1 MLGIHTQINSE
12 RKVLET
18 GLFINY
24 KHIMSKRKKSAAL
37 IESDSEESDSGSDLE
52 EDLKALTKRKRQD
65 SDSETSESDDDWT
78 MNGEGKKKKKLKQSN
93 KKTNRKSAAISS
105 SSESDAESEKH
116 VSEPE
121 EGEVSESGSNS
132 GPESEPESDKEE
144 TFQDEYDENL
154 YGDEE
159 DRKRLEQMTEKEREQ
174 ILFNRGEL
182 RQVLKTRFEIEKK
195 LRQAKKKGLVKKD
208 KQVNDAAL
216 NKSTSQRSTERRKNM
231 EEKKDS
237 KKFAA
242 LKDLKA
248 KREEKKKLA
257 EELEKQEQKKKL
269 LKASE
274 IYSDDDDDDDDE
286 DDDDKEDRD
295 DDSKSKSRDQDT
307 RGDKSGSES
316 DSSSSSYSGYNSES
330 DDGSLRSSKR
340 KVQFVSNKE
349 ELTKVKLSRHKLE
362 KWCHMPFFVKT
373 VQGCYVRIGIGN
385 HEGQAVYRVAEI
397 IGVVDTAKIYQLGS
411 TRTNKGLKLR
421 HGHSERVYRL
431 EFVSNQDF
439 SDSEFFKWK
448 EAMMLGGLELP
459 TLDEIEKKF
468 RDIRDALQYKFKE
481 NDIEEIVADKLKFKK
496 NPHNYAVKKTLLL
509 KQKEMADI
517 EGDQAGQSKIKQELE
532 QLEERATELDRRRSS
547 NISSISYINQRNR
560 LRNMIDAEEAFKVEV
575 AAMKTATADPFT
587 RRQCRPTIVT
597 KSKDTSGEID
607 SKLKAEDQKRQAL
620 PELDRPN
627 QHDSERGKSDKM
639 HKGDP
644 LKILE
649 PTKQK
654 STEDLFDVHNF
665 DITIDLEVPSSTPA
679 IAVNNRSSQNVRD
692 PTPRRS
698 LNLEEYKKMKG
709 LI

>member
-1 MLGIHTQINSE
+1 
-12 RKVLET
+12 
-18 GLFINY
+18 
-24 KHIMSKRKKSAAL
+24 MSKRKKSAAL

-78 MNGEGKKKKKLKQSN
+78 MNGEGKKKKKLKQAN

-105 SSESDAESEKH
+105 SSESDAESDKH

-132 GPESEPESDKEE
+132 GPAEESEPESDKE
-144 TFQDEYDENL
+144 TFHDEYDENL

-195 LRQAKKKGLVKKD
+195 LRQAKKKGLLKKE
-208 KQVNDAAL
+208 VNDAAI

-231 EEKKDS
+231 EEKKDN

-295 DDSKSKSRDQDT
+295 EETKSRSRDQDT

-316 DSSSSSYSGYNSES
+316 DSSSRSSYSGYNSES

-340 KVQFVSNKE
+340 KVQFVSTKE

-362 KWCHMPFFVKT
+362 KWCHMPFFVRT

-448 EAMMLGGLELP
+448 EAMMLGGLVLP

-468 RDIRDALQYKFKE
+468 KDIRDALQYKFKE

-597 KSKDTSGEID
+597 KSRDAPSEVD
-607 SKLKAEDQKRQAL
+607 VKLKTEEQKRNSL

-627 QHDSERGKSDKM
+627 QNESERGKSDKM
-639 HKGDP
+639 HKADP
-644 LKILE
+644 LKFLE

-665 DITIDLEVPSSTPA
+665 DITIDLEVPSSNPA
-679 IAVNNRSSQNVRD
+679 IAVNNRSAQNVRD

>member
-1 MLGIHTQINSE
+1 
-12 RKVLET
+12 
-18 GLFINY
+18 
-24 KHIMSKRKKSAAL
+24 MSKRKKSAAL
-37 IESDSEESDSGSDLE
+37 IDSDSDESDSGSDLE

-65 SDSETSESDDDWT
+65 SDSETSESDDNWT
-78 MNGEGKKKKKLKQSN
+78 MNGEGKKKKKLKQTN
-93 KKTNRKSAAISS
+93 KKASRKSTAISS
-105 SSESDAESEKH
+105 SSESDGESDKH

-132 GPESEPESDKEE
+132 GPAEESEPESDKE
-144 TFQDEYDENL
+144 TFHDEYDENL

-159 DRKRLEQMTEKEREQ
+159 DRKKLEQMTEKEREQ

-195 LRQAKKKGLVKKD
+195 LRQAKKKGLMNKD
-208 KQVNDAAL
+208 KPANDSAIH
-216 NKSTSQRSTERRKNM
+216 KSTSQRSTERRKNM

-286 DDDDKEDRD
+286 DDDEEEREEET
-295 DDSKSKSRDQDT
+295 KSRSRDQDT
-307 RGDKSGSES
+307 RENKFGSDS
-316 DSSSSSYSGYNSES
+316 DSSSGSSYSGYNSES
-330 DDGSLRSSKR
+330 DHGSTRGSKR
-340 KVQFVSNKE
+340 KVQFVSTKE
-349 ELTKVKLSRHKLE
+349 ELTKVKISRHKLE
-362 KWCHMPFFVKT
+362 KWCHMPFFRKT

-397 IGVVDTAKIYQLGS
+397 IGVVDTAKVYQLGT

-439 SDSEFFKWK
+439 TDSEFFKWK
-448 EAMMLGGLELP
+448 EAMMLGGLTLP
-459 TLDEIEKKF
+459 TIDEIERKF
-468 RDIRDALQYKFKE
+468 KDIRDALQYKFKE

-509 KQKEMADI
+509 KQKEVADI
-517 EGDQAGQSKIKQELE
+517 EGDQVGQSKIKQELE

-560 LRNMIDAEEAFKVEV
+560 LRNMIDAEEACKVEV
-575 AAMKTATADPFT
+575 AAMKTAIADPFT

-597 KSKDTSGEID
+597 KSKESVADIEA
-607 SKLKAEDQKRQAL
+607 KVKAEELKNLSL
-620 PELDRPN
+620 PEMDRSN
-627 QHDSERGKSDKM
+627 QGDNGKSRSEKLN
-639 HKGDP
+639 KADP
-644 LKILE
+644 LKFLE

-665 DITIDLEVPSSTPA
+665 DITIDLEVPSSTPVM
-679 IAVNNRSSQNVRD
+679 AVNNRSAQNVRD

>member
-1 MLGIHTQINSE
+1 
-12 RKVLET
+12 
-18 GLFINY
+18 
-24 KHIMSKRKKSAAL
+24 
-37 IESDSEESDSGSDLE
+37 
-52 EDLKALTKRKRQD
+52 
-65 SDSETSESDDDWT
+65 
-78 MNGEGKKKKKLKQSN
+78 
-93 KKTNRKSAAISS
+93 
-105 SSESDAESEKH
+105 
-116 VSEPE
+116 
-121 EGEVSESGSNS
+121 
-132 GPESEPESDKEE
+132 
-144 TFQDEYDENL
+144 
-154 YGDEE
+154 
-159 DRKRLEQMTEKEREQ
+159 
-174 ILFNRGEL
+174 
-182 RQVLKTRFEIEKK
+182 
-195 LRQAKKKGLVKKD
+195 
-208 KQVNDAAL
+208 
-216 NKSTSQRSTERRKNM
+216 
-231 EEKKDS
+231 
-237 KKFAA
+237 
-242 LKDLKA
+242 
-248 KREEKKKLA
+248 
-257 EELEKQEQKKKL
+257 
-269 LKASE
+269 
-274 IYSDDDDDDDDE
+274 
-286 DDDDKEDRD
+286 
-295 DDSKSKSRDQDT
+295 
-307 RGDKSGSES
+307 
-316 DSSSSSYSGYNSES
+316 
-330 DDGSLRSSKR
+330 
-340 KVQFVSNKE
+340 
-349 ELTKVKLSRHKLE
+349 
-362 KWCHMPFFVKT
+362 MPFFVKT